1 MTSRTTFRLSFV
13 LSLALGVS
21 GTLRAQEAPKPAN
34 TPVLTPSTMHVTVPG
49 EVGKPAQQGWVKP
62 SGEVKTDEYG
72 NPIQNQGPPNL
83 TPIPGAQ
90 PAAPPAKPKKAA
102 PSTGAAAPAP
112 SVSIPV
118 GPAPSGPA
126 VATGANIANIRGVV
140 KALEPGKT
148 LTMTVRGT
156 GKDVTYT
163 LTPNA
168 QIPEG
173 LKAGDPVRIRVQA
186 AEKGKVVDKVEI
198 VKPK

>member
-1 MTSRTTFRLSFV
+1 MTSRTTFRLSLPLLV
-13 LSLALGVS
+13 ALAVPQELG
-21 GTLRAQEAPKPAN
+21 AQEAPKPAN

-62 SGEVKTDEYG
+62 GGEIKTDEYG
-72 NPIQNQGPPNL
+72 NPIQNLGPPNL
-83 TPIPGAQ
+83 TPVPGAQ
-90 PAAPPAKPKKAA
+90 PAPPAKPKKAA

-126 VATGANIANIRGVV
+126 VATGANIVNIRGVL
-140 KALEPGKT
+140 KTFEPGKS
-148 LTMTVRGT
+148 LTMTVRGA

-163 LTPNA
+163 LAPNA
-168 QIPEG
+168 QVPEG

-186 AEKGKVVDKVEI
+186 AEKGKVVDRVQI
-198 VKPK
+198 VTPK